1 MEVHGHLYGGTP
13 ILKKLQIGES
23 LAVGGTALIAS
34 ALADADGVMRAS
46 TTAAAES
53 IGVAIDVNALTRL
66 TAQQTDNSNPAVYV
80 TVNVRPDQIV
90 SARMSG
96 SSTAGTAL
104 AEFTNTAASTTGL
117 LITAAFGTAYDD
129 GYVIGATGANAGIT
143 RKIQGAVNT
152 TGTPIV
158 AFPQDLAVG
167 DLFYAS
173 TVGPMEDNGV
183 QLTSNIAE
191 VDATGDNQSGTN
203 FRVLNLRWFSKAM
216 GGALNSFVD
225 MVFVDHLLVQ
235 Q

>member
-1 MEVHGHLYGGTP
+1 MQIEGHLYGGTP
-13 ILKKLQIGES
+13 ILKKLQIGEALS
-23 LAVGGTALIAS
+23 LAGLPLIAS

-53 IGVAIDVNALTRL
+53 IGISLDAQPTRN
-66 TAQQTDNSNPAVYV
+66 TAQQTNDADPAVYV

-90 SARMSG
+90 KARLSG
-96 SSTAGTAL
+96 GATAGTAL
-104 AEFTNTAASTTGL
+104 PEFTNTVLSTNGL

-129 GYVIGATGANAGIT
+129 GYAWGATGANAGRL

-152 TGTPIV
+152 TGTPVI
-158 AFPQDLAVG
+158 AFPSDIAVG
-167 DLFYAS
+167 DIFYAV
-173 TVGPMEDNGV
+173 TFGPYEDAGV

-203 FRVLNLRWFSKAM
+203 FRCLGLRQLAKAS
-216 GGALNSFVD
+216 GGALGSFAEL
-225 MVFVDHLLVQ
+225 VFTDHIHIQ